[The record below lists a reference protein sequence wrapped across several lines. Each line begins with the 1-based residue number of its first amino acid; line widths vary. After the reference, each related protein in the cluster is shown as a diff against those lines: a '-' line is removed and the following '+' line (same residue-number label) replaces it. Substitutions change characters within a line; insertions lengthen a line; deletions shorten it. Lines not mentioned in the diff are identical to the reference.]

1 MPTPVRKRPDRAP
14 PPASGPSLDQET
26 VARMELANRVFFRLY
41 QCANMLHKTGTR
53 AVESDGLTTQRW
65 AVLGALSR
73 AAADNGMTVGEL
85 ARYLMVSRQ
94 SLAGLIGRMARD
106 GHLTTT
112 QDRSDLRSRRVA
124 LTHSGRKLWLV
135 RARPSI
141 QTYYEHALA
150 GFSIGDL
157 SDTLHYLLKLLDN
170 MQRLD
175 AGEAAPA
182 STVQSQR
189 GGASVRTA
197 VRRGVPG

>member
-1 MPTPVRKRPDRAP
+1 MPTPVRKRPDRATP
-14 PPASGPSLDQET
+14 PSSGPPVDQGT
-26 VARMELANRVFFRLY
+26 IARMELANRLFFRLY

-94 SLAGLIGRMARD
+94 SLAGLIGRMTQD
-106 GHLTTT
+106 GHLATT
-112 QDRSDLRSRRVA
+112 QDRNDLRSRRVA
-124 LTHSGRKLWLV
+124 LTRSGRKLWLV

-150 GFSIGDL
+150 GFSVGDL
-157 SDTLHYLLKLLDN
+157 SDALHFLLKLLDN
-170 MQRLD
+170 MQHLD
-175 AGEAAPA
+175 EGDAAAAVSGEPERG
-182 STVQSQR
+182 STR
-189 GGASVRTA
+189 GRMP
-197 VRRGVPG
+197 VRRGAQG